1 MIPRRSCRAFERSAA
16 ARPVASRRLELGP
29 DWWFAIVPESDDAGA
44 AVTCLYRIFPARRA
58 VDASLLATL
67 KRPIV

>member
-1 MIPRRSCRAFERSAA
+1 MDWIHSLPTDPFRG
-16 ARPVASRRLELGP
+16 ASRRLELGP